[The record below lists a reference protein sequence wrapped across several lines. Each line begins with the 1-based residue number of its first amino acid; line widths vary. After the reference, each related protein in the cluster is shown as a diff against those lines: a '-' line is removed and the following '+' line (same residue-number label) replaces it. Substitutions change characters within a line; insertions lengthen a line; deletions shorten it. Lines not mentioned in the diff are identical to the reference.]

1 MKVRAF
7 LTLLLAFSLASSLA
21 ACNAFTNSTPQ
32 PLPTVV
38 LGNGSANP
46 TTPAQGF
53 SGGVT
58 ASGIVAPAQEAQLA
72 SSAGGQIAQV
82 NGAVGDKVKAG
93 QLLVLMAGSVKLNA
107 AIESATLE
115 LLTAQQALKDLED
128 NAALARTAAQ
138 TRLAD
143 AQRALDDAQKKRTK
157 MNYPHTTDEL
167 VIQKAQTEYLL
178 AKQDYK
184 DALKEFNKVAHKKLT
199 NLERANAL
207 NNVVAAEQKMKT
219 ALANYNWYLLGYSD
233 IDIAQAEAELQSAQ
247 AELASA
253 QQAYD
258 QLQGGPDPQA
268 LALANARVQNA
279 VAQIKASQ
287 SALDDLAL
295 KAPFSGTISKVNF
308 TSGEWVTPGQSILA
322 LADLDHLR
330 VETTD
335 LSERDV
341 PQVKI
346 GQAANV
352 TIKALNQDVMG
363 HVTEI
368 SPLADTLGGD
378 VVYQTIITL
387 DTIPDGLRAGMSVD
401 VRFNSGQ

>member
-1 MKVRAF
+1 MKVKAF
-7 LTLLLAFSLASSLA
+7 ITLLLAFSLAG
-21 ACNAFTNSTPQ
+21 CNAFTNSTPQ

-38 LGNGSANP
+38 LGTVSANP
-46 TTPAQGF
+46 TSSSQGF

-58 ASGIVAPAQEAQLA
+58 ASGVVAPAQEAQLA

-82 NGAVGDKVKAG
+82 NVAVGDVVKAG
-93 QLLVLMAGSVKLNA
+93 QVLVMMAGSDKLNA
-107 AIESATLE
+107 AIESANLD
-115 LLTAQQALKDLED
+115 LLSAQQALKELND

-143 AQRALDDAQKKRTK
+143 AQKALDDAQKNRTK

-167 VIQKAQTEYLL
+167 VVQKAQTEYLL

-184 DALKEFNKVAHKKLT
+184 DAVKEFNKVAHKKLT
-199 NLERANAL
+199 NLERADAL
-207 NNVVAAEQKMKT
+207 NKVVAAEQKMKT
-219 ALANYNWYLLGYSD
+219 AFANYNWYLLPYTD

-253 QQAYD
+253 QQAFD

-279 VAQIKASQ
+279 QAQIKASQ

-295 KAPFSGTISKVNF
+295 KAPFNGTISKVNF
-308 TSGEWVTPGQSILA
+308 TNGEWVTPGQPILA

-346 GQAANV
+346 GQAANI
-352 TIKALNQDVMG
+352 TIKALDQDVMG
-363 HVTEI
+363 HVAEI

-378 VVYQTIITL
+378 VVYQTIINL
-387 DTIPDGLRAGMSVD
+387 DTIPDGLRSGMSVD
-401 VRFNSGQ
+401 VRFNAGQ

>member
-1 MKVRAF
+1 MKLKVL
-7 LTLLLAFSLASSLA
+7 LTSILAFMLVGCS
-21 ACNAFTNSTPQ
+21 AFVKTTPQ

-38 LGNGSANP
+38 LGNSSTNP
-46 TTPAQGF
+46 TAPSQGF
-53 SGGVT
+53 GGDVT
-58 ASGIVAPAQEAQLA
+58 ASGVVAPAQEAQLA
-72 SSAGGQIAQV
+72 SSTGGQIGQV
-82 NGAVGDKVKAG
+82 NVAVGDTVKAG
-93 QLLVLMAGSVKLNA
+93 QVLLMMAGSDKLNA
-107 AIESATLE
+107 AIESANLE
-115 LLTAQQALKDLED
+115 LLTAQQALKDLND
-128 NAALARTAAQ
+128 NAALSRTAAQ

-143 AQRALDDAQKKRTK
+143 ARKALDDAQKKRTK

-167 VIQKAQTEYLL
+167 VIQKAQTDYLL

-184 DALKEFNKVAHKKLT
+184 DAVKEFNKVAHKKLT

-219 ALANYNWYLLGYSD
+219 ALANYNWYLLGYTD

-268 LALANARVQNA
+268 LALATARVQNA
-279 VAQIKASQ
+279 QAQIKASQ
-287 SALDDLAL
+287 SALEDLTL
-295 KAPFSGTISKVNF
+295 KAPFNGTISKVNF
-308 TSGEWVTPGQSILA
+308 TSGEWVTPGQPILV

-346 GQAANV
+346 GQPASV
-352 TIKALNQDVMG
+352 TIKALNQQVAG
-363 HVTEI
+363 HVSEI

-378 VVYQTIITL
+378 VVYQTIINL
-387 DTIPDGLRAGMSVD
+387 DTIPAGLRSGMSVD
-401 VRFNSGQ
+401 VRFSTGQ

>member
-1 MKVRAF
+1 MKLEALFTLILAF
-7 LTLLLAFSLASSLA
+7 LLVGCSAFVK
-21 ACNAFTNSTPQ
+21 TTPQ

-38 LGNGSANP
+38 LGNSSTNP
-46 TTPAQGF
+46 TTPSQGF
-53 SGGVT
+53 GSGVT
-58 ASGIVAPAQEAQLA
+58 ASGVVAPAQEAQLA
-72 SSAGGQIAQV
+72 SSTGGQIAQV
-82 NGAVGDKVKAG
+82 NVAVGDIVKAG
-93 QLLVLMAGSVKLNA
+93 QVLVMMAGSDKLNA
-107 AIESATLE
+107 AIESTNLE
-115 LLTAQQALKDLED
+115 LLTAQQALKDLND

-143 AQRALDDAQKKRTK
+143 AQKALDDAQKNRTK
-157 MNYPHTTDEL
+157 MNYAHSRDEL

-184 DALKEFNKVAHKKLT
+184 DAVKEFNKLAHKKLT
-199 NLERANAL
+199 NLERADAL
-207 NNVVAAEQKMKT
+207 NKVVAADQKMKT
-219 ALANYNWYLLGYSD
+219 ALANYNWYLLPYSD

-253 QQAYD
+253 QQAYN
-258 QLQGGPDPQA
+258 QLQDGPDPQA

-279 VAQIKASQ
+279 QAQIKASQ

-295 KAPFSGTISKVNF
+295 KAPFSGTVSKVNF
-308 TSGEWVTPGQSILA
+308 TSGEWVTPGQPILV

-346 GQAANV
+346 GQEADV

-363 HVTEI
+363 HVAEI

-378 VVYQTIITL
+378 VVYQTIINL
-387 DTIPDGLRAGMSVD
+387 DTIPSGLRSGMSVD
-401 VRFNSGQ
+401 VRFSPGQ

>member
-1 MKVRAF
+1 MKLEALFTLILAF
-7 LTLLLAFSLASSLA
+7 LLVGCSAFVK
-21 ACNAFTNSTPQ
+21 TTPQ

-38 LGNGSANP
+38 LGNSSTNP
-46 TTPAQGF
+46 TTPSQGF
-53 SGGVT
+53 GSGVT
-58 ASGIVAPAQEAQLA
+58 ASGVVAPAQEAQLA
-72 SSAGGQIAQV
+72 SSTGGQIAQV
-82 NGAVGDKVKAG
+82 NVAVGDIVKAG
-93 QLLVLMAGSVKLNA
+93 QVLVMMAGSDKLNA
-107 AIESATLE
+107 AIESTNLE
-115 LLTAQQALKDLED
+115 LLTAQQALKDLND

-143 AQRALDDAQKKRTK
+143 AQKALDDAQKNRTK
-157 MNYPHTTDEL
+157 MNYAHSRDEL

-184 DALKEFNKVAHKKLT
+184 DAVKEFNKLAHKKLT
-199 NLERANAL
+199 NLERADAL
-207 NNVVAAEQKMKT
+207 NKVVAADQKMKT
-219 ALANYNWYLLGYSD
+219 ALANYNWYLLPYSD

-258 QLQGGPDPQA
+258 QLQDGPDPQA

-279 VAQIKASQ
+279 QAQIKASQ

-295 KAPFSGTISKVNF
+295 KAPFSGTVSKVNF
-308 TSGEWVTPGQSILA
+308 TSGEWVTPGQPILV

-346 GQAANV
+346 GQEADV

-363 HVTEI
+363 HVAEI

-378 VVYQTIITL
+378 VVYQTIINL
-387 DTIPDGLRAGMSVD
+387 DTIPSGLRSGMSVD
-401 VRFNSGQ
+401 VRFSPGQ

>member
-1 MKVRAF
+1 MKLEALFTLILAF
-7 LTLLLAFSLASSLA
+7 LLVGCSAFVK
-21 ACNAFTNSTPQ
+21 TTPQ

-38 LGNGSANP
+38 LGNSSTNP
-46 TTPAQGF
+46 TTPSQGF
-53 SGGVT
+53 VGGVT
-58 ASGIVAPAQEAQLA
+58 ASGVVAPAQEAQLA
-72 SSAGGQIAQV
+72 SSTGGQIAQV
-82 NGAVGDKVKAG
+82 NVAVGDTVKAG
-93 QLLVLMAGSVKLNA
+93 QVLVMMAGSDKLNA
-107 AIESATLE
+107 AIESTNLE
-115 LLTAQQALKDLED
+115 LLTAQQALKDLND

-143 AQRALDDAQKKRTK
+143 AQKALDDAQKNRTK
-157 MNYPHTTDEL
+157 MNYAHSRDEL

-184 DALKEFNKVAHKKLT
+184 DAVKEFNKLAHKKLT
-199 NLERANAL
+199 NLERADAL
-207 NNVVAAEQKMKT
+207 NKVVAADQKMKT
-219 ALANYNWYLLGYSD
+219 ALANYNWYLLPYSD

-258 QLQGGPDPQA
+258 QLQDGPDPQA

-279 VAQIKASQ
+279 QAQIKASQ

-295 KAPFSGTISKVNF
+295 KAPFSGTVSKVNF
-308 TSGEWVTPGQSILA
+308 TSGEWVTPGQPILV

-346 GQAANV
+346 GQAADV

-363 HVTEI
+363 HVAEI

-378 VVYQTIITL
+378 VVYQTIIKL
-387 DTIPDGLRAGMSVD
+387 DTIPSGLRSGMSVD
-401 VRFNSGQ
+401 VRFSPGQ

>member
-1 MKVRAF
+1 MKLEALFTLILAF
-7 LTLLLAFSLASSLA
+7 LLVGCSAFVK
-21 ACNAFTNSTPQ
+21 TTPQ

-38 LGNGSANP
+38 LGNSSTNP
-46 TTPAQGF
+46 TTPSQGF
-53 SGGVT
+53 GSGVT
-58 ASGIVAPAQEAQLA
+58 ASGVVAPAQEAQLA
-72 SSAGGQIAQV
+72 SSTGGQIAQV
-82 NGAVGDKVKAG
+82 NVAVGDIVKAG
-93 QLLVLMAGSVKLNA
+93 QVLVMMAGSDKLNA
-107 AIESATLE
+107 AIESTNLE
-115 LLTAQQALKDLED
+115 LLTAQQALKDLND

-143 AQRALDDAQKKRTK
+143 AQKALDDAQKNRTK
-157 MNYPHTTDEL
+157 MNYAHSRDEL

-184 DALKEFNKVAHKKLT
+184 DAVKEFNKLAHKKLT
-199 NLERANAL
+199 NLERADAL
-207 NNVVAAEQKMKT
+207 NKVVAADQKMKT
-219 ALANYNWYLLGYSD
+219 ALANYNWYLLPYSD

-258 QLQGGPDPQA
+258 QLQNGPDPQA

-279 VAQIKASQ
+279 QAQIKASQ

-295 KAPFSGTISKVNF
+295 KAPFSGTVSKVNF
-308 TSGEWVTPGQSILA
+308 TSGEWVTPGQPILV

-346 GQAANV
+346 GQEADV

-363 HVTEI
+363 HVAEI

-378 VVYQTIITL
+378 VVYQTIINL
-387 DTIPDGLRAGMSVD
+387 DTIPSGLRSGMSVD
-401 VRFNSGQ
+401 VRFSPGQ